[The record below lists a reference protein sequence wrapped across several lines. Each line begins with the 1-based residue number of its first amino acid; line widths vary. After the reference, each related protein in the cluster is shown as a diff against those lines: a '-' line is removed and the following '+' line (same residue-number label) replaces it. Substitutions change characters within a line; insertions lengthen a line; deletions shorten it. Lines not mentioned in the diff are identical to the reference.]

1 MVRREIE
8 IDEDTDRLLNEL
20 ASEYNG
26 DLNSALADLI
36 RSYEGIEAL
45 AERSEEGQG
54 LRLRTL
60 RERAESEFQEGR
72 IMTWQDVKR
81 NNRL

>member
-45 AERSEEGQG
+45 AEQ
-54 LRLRTL
+54 
-60 RERAESEFQEGR
+60 
-72 IMTWQDVKR
+72 
-81 NNRL
+81 